1 MNSGQGLATDVVFE
15 TRQKDIGSRK
25 LIVTTDSTN
34 GRFSEDYITRMLAPS
49 AGFDEDHVCG
59 SANCTMG
66 PYWAAQKGIT
76 EFKVRQVSERGGE
89 LRVGVDGDEIKLCG
103 QAKVTTVGR
112 LFL

>member
-1 MNSGQGLATDVVFE
+1 MNSGPGLATDVIFE
-15 TRQKDIGSRK
+15 TRQKTIGSRK

-34 GRFSEDYITRMLAPS
+34 GRFSEDYITRMFAPY
-49 AGFDEDHVCG
+49 GGLDEDHVCG

-89 LRVGVDGDEIKLCG
+89 LRVTVDGDKIRLLG

-112 LFL
+112 LLL